1 MVTDDFAMQL
11 ATFRF
16 GVIADFVTGTRLS
29 RGEKLRLLDE
39 KAKRSYQIPGS
50 SRTRISKSTMYL
62 WIANYKKAGYR
73 IEGLMPQKRKDSGS
87 YRKLDASIRMAIVEL
102 RQENPNYT
110 VPAIITKLKHARM
123 ISADERLNLS
133 SIYRFLKKEKLI
145 NTSPG
150 PQSDKRRFE
159 AAYPN
164 EIWQCDVMHGPL
176 VKVQGGPQK
185 KSYLIAIMDD
195 HTRLIV
201 HAQFYLSETFESLKD
216 CLRQAVATRGIPSKF
231 YVDNG
236 ACYRSTQLEQVLAAL
251 GTVLTH
257 SRPYTPE
264 GRGKIER
271 WFRYVRQDFLPIH
284 AHKPLGLD
292 ELNHKLEPWL
302 DAYNDKPHSTTKV
315 SPYDRYRKNLS
326 CIRSAPD
333 ELLDYFRR
341 VEIRRVKKDRT
352 VQVNNRHFEV
362 ATGLIDRRVE
372 LKYHE
377 DAPTDVEVFFEGR
390 SYGKAVVLDVNVNA
404 RVGREGPRK
413 LQNSK
418 DHKLAEAS
426 PKISSGQ
433 LFNPCPEAGGPL

>member
-39 KAKRSYQIPGS
+39 KAKRSYQIPGT

-87 YRKLDASIRMAIVEL
+87 YRKLDPSIRMAIREL
-102 RQENPNYT
+102 RQENPHYT
-110 VPAIITKLKHARM
+110 VPVMITKLKHERL
-123 ISADERLNLS
+123 IGADERLNKS
-133 SIYRFLKKEKLI
+133 SIYRFLKHEKSH
-145 NTSPG
+145 NGTAVTP
-150 PQSDKRRFE
+150 SDKRRFE

-164 EIWQCDVMHGPL
+164 EIWQCDVMHGPM
-176 VKVQGGPQK
+176 VKVKEGPHK
-185 KSYLIAIMDD
+185 KAYLLAIMDD

-201 HAQFYLSETFESLKD
+201 HAQFYLNETFESLKD
-216 CLRQAVATRGIPSKF
+216 CLRQAVSRRGIPSKF

-251 GTVLTH
+251 GAALTH
-257 SRPYTPE
+257 SKPYTPE

-284 AHKPLGLD
+284 AHKPLSLQ
-292 ELNHKLEPWL
+292 ELNNQLESWL
-302 DAYNDKPHSTTKV
+302 DSYNDKPHSTTKM
-315 SPYDRYRKNLS
+315 SPYERYRKNLS
-326 CIRSAPD
+326 CIRPAPED
-333 ELLDYFRR
+333 LLDYFRR

-362 ATGLIDRRVE
+362 PTGLIDRRVE
-372 LKYHE
+372 LRFHD
-377 DAPTDVEVFFEGR
+377 DAPEDVEVFFEAR
-390 SYGKAVVLDVNVNA
+390 SYGKAVVLDVSVNA
-404 RVGREGPRK
+404 RIGREGHQK
-413 LQNSK
+413 NKKSK
-418 DHKLAEAS
+418 GEPLTEEY
-426 PKISSGQ
+426 PKVNSGQ
-433 LFNPCPEAGGPL
+433 LFNFANQEEAPI